1 MKIVSYIILFIIAI
15 IIIKTTKEPPVV
27 KDVKERYEI
36 LKKHIKNNKV
46 PGYFDDLDNDVD
58 LTFFTKKY
66 DQIGYNVNKG
76 QEIGLCV
83 DGEANEIFHVLIHE
97 LAHSSVP
104 EYNHSKLYWQRFKEL
119 KKMCVELG
127 IYERIPTKQEFCG
140 KYIKD

>member
-1 MKIVSYIILFIIAI
+1 MKIISYIVLFVLVIIVI
-15 IIIKTTKEPPVV
+15 STSKEPLVV

-36 LKKHIKNNKV
+36 LKEHIKNNKV
-46 PGYFDDLDNDVD
+46 PGYFDDLDEDVD
-58 LTFFTKKY
+58 LTFFTKRY

-104 EYNHSKLYWQRFKEL
+104 EYNHSKLYWKRFNEL
-119 KKMCVELG
+119 KNICMDLG
-127 IYERIPTKQEFCG
+127 IYEKISTKQEFCG
-140 KYIKD
+140 KHIKD